1 MSAQLKMGFKLA
13 QKLNMTP
20 QLQQSIKLLTLPLT
34 ELEQAVRSELLE
46 NPVLEEIQ
54 ETAEDQPTEALQ
66 NKEESRT
73 ATKAHNE
80 VTNWLEFTNSTAMPV
95 TRYDHQKQSGASVV
109 NWENVVSTEQ
119 SLADHLMWQIQMS
132 GFSNEQKAHLTLLVD
147 HLDENGYL
155 QTSLQ
160 DIAKESNMNITHLQ
174 SALKTL
180 HTMDPSG
187 VGARNLQECLLIQ
200 ARHSQEDTTNLV
212 TLITKHLPNLEHK
225 NFKLIAK
232 AMNLQ
237 EEEVMDLYK
246 IINAMEPKPGR
257 QFVSQPTQYITPD
270 VYITKDA
277 DGYKVSLNEDG
288 LPHLKIASIYQNML
302 KGLEQGQSNAIDST
316 QNYLRHKM
324 NSALWLIRALNQRQ
338 KTIFEVTSA
347 IVCHQKDFLDKGPMG
362 IKPLILQ
369 QIADEVGVHQSTV
382 SRITTNKY
390 AHTPQGIY
398 ELKYFFNMGIP
409 TENGDYVTGEQIK
422 FQIQSY
428 IQNEDKKHPLSDI
441 ALGECLLKKLNVR
454 LGRRTIT
461 RYRELLKI
469 PAPNQRQS

>member
-1 MSAQLKMGFKLA
+1 MSAQLRMGLKLA
-13 QKLNMTP
+13 QKLKMTP
-20 QLQQSIKLLTLPLT
+20 QLQQSLKLLTLPLT
-34 ELEQAVRSELLE
+34 ELEQTVRNELLE

-54 ETAEDQPTEALQ
+54 ETVEDQSTDEQQ
-66 NKEESRT
+66 NKENS
-73 ATKAHNE
+73 AVSE
-80 VTNWLEFTNSTAMPV
+80 VTNWLEFTNSSALQV
-95 TRYDHQKQSGASVV
+95 TRYDHQKQSGVSVV
-109 NWENVVSTEQ
+109 NWENVVSTRQ

-132 GFSNEQKAHLTLLVD
+132 GFSNEEKAHLTLLVD

-155 QTSLQ
+155 RTSLQ
-160 DIAKESNMNITHLQ
+160 DIAKESSGTSIAQLQ
-174 SALKTL
+174 SALKIL

-200 ARHSQEDTTNLV
+200 ARHSQEDTTDLI
-212 TLITKHLPNLEHK
+212 TLITKHLPDLESK

-246 IINAMEPKPGR
+246 IINSMEPKPGR
-257 QFVSQPTQYITPD
+257 QFVSQPTQYVTPD
-270 VYITKDA
+270 VYITKDT
-277 DGYKVSLNEDG
+277 DGYKVSLNEDS
-288 LPHLKIASIYQNML
+288 LPHLKIAGIYQDML
-302 KGLEQGQSNAIDST
+302 KGLEKEQNNVINST
-316 QNYLRHKM
+316 QKYLRHKM
-324 NSALWLIRALNQRQ
+324 NSALWLIRSLNQRQ

-347 IVCHQKDFLDKGPMG
+347 IVRHQKAFLDKGPMG

-398 ELKYFFNMGIP
+398 ELKYFFNTGIQ
-409 TENGDYVTGEQIK
+409 TENGDYITGEQVK
-422 FQIQSY
+422 CHIQSC

-441 ALGECLLKKLNVR
+441 ALGQLLQKDLGVS
-454 LGRRTIT
+454 LGRRTII